1 MRVKLLR
8 RHEASTVL
16 LAYPATIEEYHQA
29 LSTLGR
35 PACPAAG
42 HVGTD
47 PDRDGRGRA
56 HGCYVVTTAEQR
68 RRWGLPDLS
77 APGRARM
84 VDESRA
90 FDVLGD
96 AGAWSR
102 AAVELPADPGA
113 APSPR
118 DHEPDGA
125 DSRGGPRGCRAGVAR
140 RSGARGARVRRLAA
154 FRRRAAAEG
163 TRGVG
168 RVRER
173 SGGEGAGGGRRW
185 LSPCRGGPSDP
196 CGSTRCI

>member
-35 PACPAAG
+35 PARPAAV
-42 HVGTD
+42 HVGAD
-47 PDRDGRGRA
+47 PDREGRGRL

-77 APGRARM
+77 AHGRARM

-96 AGAWSR
+96 AAAWSK
-102 AAVELPADPGA
+102 AAVDVPADANA

-118 DHEPDGA
+118 DHEPDGGG
-125 DSRGGPRGCRAGVAR
+125 SRVGPRGCRAGAAR
-140 RSGARGARVRRLAA
+140 RSGARCGRVRRLAA
-154 FRRRAAAEG
+154 FRLRDAAEG
-163 TRGVG
+163 TAGVG

-173 SGGEGAGGGRRW
+173 GGGEGAGAGGAGRR
-185 LSPCRGGPSDP
+185 PAVADP
-196 CGSTRCI
+196 RTRAVRPGCI